1 MVAAGCAGI
10 LEMLR
15 GDWLGMRASHMAGE
29 KLCRRLGM
37 ERSWEASFLRS
48 YWALGEFYAGDPTQ
62 ALALLGELATTADD
76 MWSRAMIGSYRGRAL
91 LLAGDLDAARAQ
103 HRVGGVARQG
113 MAAFYHALFGVELA
127 LADHDWSEAARQG
140 EELARSARAQWLT
153 TMPAVGAMIDV
164 AMATAE
170 LGRAAGGDR
179 AAATRAVT
187 TARRIER
194 RGRSSLYAV
203 TGLRLWAQAEGLL
216 GHRDRS
222 HAILHR
228 AREAAAKCGGKLDQL
243 AIAALSGERIDAG
256 PLAGAVAWSTG
267 GVLS

>member
-1 MVAAGCAGI
+1 
-10 LEMLR
+10 MLR

-91 LLAGDLDAARAQ
+91 LLSGDLDAARAQ
-103 HRVGGVARQG
+103 HIAGGVARQG

-127 LADHDWSEAARQG
+127 LADRHWSDAVVQADA
-140 EELARSARAQWLT
+140 LTRSARAEWLT
-153 TMPAVGAMIDV
+153 TMPAIGAMIDV

-170 LGRAAGGDR
+170 LGLAAGGDR
-179 AAATRAVT
+179 AAAARAVT

-194 RGRSSLYAV
+194 RGRSSFYAV
-203 TGLRLWAQAEGLL
+203 TGLRLWAQGEALL
-216 GHRDRS
+216 GHRDRA
-222 HAILHR
+222 HALLQR
-228 AREAAAKCGGKLDQL
+228 ARAAAAKCGGKLDQL